1 MCLSQLVYAAN
12 RVYHHTVTQPVWSF
26 LCRATPDTC
35 QGKLWRNLQLLG
47 RKRAKKSL
55 WLQGISGIQELM
67 VLQNNQSTV
76 RHLFHLVKK
85 YLLRTFA
92 SCSKQTFLSIGWE
105 NISKSLSPFPQAGFF
120 LLQGQIALTI
130 SQNTDFGRI
139 LEDNKYLPSWA
150 RGLHS
155 TEHGSLG
162 GKKAKQARLL
172 GQLTCK

>member
-12 RVYHHTVTQPVWSF
+12 KVYHHTVTQPVWSF

-85 YLLRTFA
+85 YTTAQDVCILQQTDIFKHWLGEHIKESFPIPTSRFFSPPRTD
-92 SCSKQTFLSIGWE
+92 CLDHIT
-105 NISKSLSPFPQAGFF
+105 
-120 LLQGQIALTI
+120 
-130 SQNTDFGRI
+130 
-139 LEDNKYLPSWA
+139 KY
-150 RGLHS
+150 
-155 TEHGSLG
+155 
-162 GKKAKQARLL
+162 
-172 GQLTCK
+172 